1 MRNTRFSFLVLLM
14 AAGTVSPAIAQV
26 NPAFGELT
34 AAVEDAR
41 TIVQTERKL
50 LISQALEM
58 TPEET
63 AAFWPI
69 YDQYAAELKKAGD
82 LRVKVITDFA
92 AAYDS
97 LSDETANQLLDDS
110 LRYQEQALKIR
121 RSFVR
126 KFRKALPP
134 VKLARF
140 YQVENK
146 LDAITNFALARE
158 IPLVQMP
165 AESAPLRAP

>member
-1 MRNTRFSFLVLLM
+1 MRYPRFLLLTVL
-14 AAGTVSPAIAQV
+14 AAGAGAPALAQV
-26 NPAFGELT
+26 NPAFADLT

-50 LISQALEM
+50 LISQALGM

-69 YDQYAAELKKAGD
+69 YDNYAAELKKAGD

-97 LSDETANQLLDDS
+97 LGDETANQLLGDS
-110 LRYQEQALKIR
+110 LRYQEQALKVR
-121 RSFVR
+121 RSYVR

-134 VKLARF
+134 VKLVRF
-140 YQVENK
+140 YQIENK

-165 AESAPLRAP
+165 ADSPPLDKP